1 MPLTLS
7 IVAYFVVAVIILLIG
22 RRLDR
27 GVTTLAALP
36 YIGQIALVFV
46 LWPDRGTASSEAI
59 DWIPSL
65 GVTIGLRVDTLTL
78 LLTSV
83 VAGIGLL
90 IVMYSDRYFPDA
102 QRRAR
107 FLGLLAVFTGGMAG
121 IVVSDELFGLF
132 IFWEITT
139 VASYL
144 LIGFDDEKAA
154 ARSAALQAVLVTTS
168 GGLAMLAGFVL
179 LAMEGGTTTISSL
192 VANPPTG
199 TIVTVALALV
209 FLGAFTKSAQ
219 FPFHFWLPGA
229 MAAPTPASAYLH
241 SATMVKAGIVLLL
254 FLAPGFASTDI
265 WLWVVTTTGLV
276 TMAVGA
282 IIAMRQFDLK
292 LLLAYGTVSQLGF
305 MTALIGLGYTGIALA
320 VLIAHSLFKAALFLI
335 VGIVDKS
342 TGTRDMRQL
351 TGVGAR
357 LPVVAAA
364 GAVAAA
370 SMAGIPPLLG
380 FVTKEAAFD
389 VLIADRAS
397 VALAVLAGSSI
408 LTVAYSVQWWFGA
421 FGNRHTTSEL
431 DARPAYRS
439 MVAPPVIL
447 SVLTIVFG
455 IWPGPLGRAVGD
467 AVGQSVKL
475 VLWPGF
481 KPALALSTVV
491 VLTGVAVVWG
501 VRTIG
506 VERLPTARELHLPTG
521 KGIYAWS
528 IRALN
533 ATAEF
538 TTGIVQNGSLPVYIA
553 VIITSVL
560 FVPSMVW
567 FFNWDA
573 KIDLELWNTPAEV
586 GLALVAIIG
595 AIAATRVQRRMA
607 SVLLLGVVGYAIA
620 GIYVIFSAP
629 DLALTQLLIET
640 LTVAL
645 FALVLVKLPRRFGVR
660 PRSLSSRSR
669 AAVSILAGVF
679 VTIGALIT
687 STVTPDRSLTTAY
700 VQQAEDAGGRNVVN
714 VILTNFRALDTLG
727 EITVLAA
734 AAIGITTL
742 VLTMR
747 SSGTE
752 DQA

>member
-7 IVAYFVVAVIILLIG
+7 IAAYFVVAVIILMFGRRIG
-22 RRLDR
+22 RA
-27 GVTTLAALP
+27 VTLVAAVP
-36 YIGQIALVFV
+36 YVGQIVLVTV
-46 LWPDRGTASSEAI
+46 RWPTRDPASTESF

-65 GVTIGLRVDTLTL
+65 GVAIGLRIDAVTL
-78 LLTSV
+78 LLTAV

-90 IVMYSDRYFPDA
+90 IVIYSDRYFPDA
-102 QRRAR
+102 RRRAR

-121 IVVSDELFGLF
+121 IVVSNELFGMF
-132 IFWEITT
+132 IFWEVTT

-154 ARSAALQAVLVTTS
+154 ARSAALQAILVTAA
-168 GGLAMLAGFVL
+168 GGLAMLAGFVI
-179 LAMEGGTTTISSL
+179 LALESGTTTIGSL
-192 VANPPTG
+192 VADPPTG
-199 TIVTVALALV
+199 TTVTVALVLV
-209 FLGAFTKSAQ
+209 FIGAFTKSAQ

-254 FLAPGFASTDI
+254 FLAPGFASTDV
-265 WLWVVTTTGLV
+265 WLWVVTTTGLI

-282 IIAMRQFDLK
+282 VVAMRQFDLK

-305 MTALIGLGYTGIALA
+305 MTALIGLGYTGTALA

-342 TGTRDMRQL
+342 TGTRDVRKL
-351 TGVGAR
+351 DGVGAR
-357 LPVVAAA
+357 LPVVAVA

-389 VLIADRAS
+389 VLIADQAWI
-397 VALAVLAGSSI
+397 ALAAIAGSSI
-408 LTVAYSVQWWFGA
+408 LTVAYSTQWWFGA
-421 FGNRHTTSEL
+421 FGNQQITSEL
-431 DARPAYRS
+431 DARPAYPS
-439 MVAPPVIL
+439 MVASPVVL
-447 SVLTIVFG
+447 GVLTIALG
-455 IWPGPLGRAVGD
+455 IWPGPLGKAIGE

-491 VLTGVAVVWG
+491 ILSGLAVVWG

-506 VERLPTARELHLPTG
+506 VERLPTAKELHLPTG

-538 TTGIVQNGSLPVYIA
+538 TTGVVQNGSLPVYVA

-573 KIDLELWNTPAEV
+573 TIDLELWNTPAEV
-586 GLALVAIIG
+586 GLALVAIVG

-687 STVTPDRSLTTAY
+687 STVTPDRSLTAAY

-714 VILTNFRALDTLG
+714 IILTNFRALDTLG

-742 VLTMR
+742 VMTMR
-747 SSGTE
+747 SSGTK